1 MGKGVLLLLVV
12 KTTPTP
18 TLRII
23 VRSMKGNKCLNTAI
37 KIIFRYVF
45 EIKLVRKL
53 SRFCSQDV
61 VI

>member
-12 KTTPTP
+12 KTTPT
-18 TLRII
+18 LRI
-23 VRSMKGNKCLNTAI
+23 VARSMKGNKCLNTAI
-37 KIIFRYVF
+37 KIIYRYVF
-45 EIKLVRKL
+45 EIKLVKKL